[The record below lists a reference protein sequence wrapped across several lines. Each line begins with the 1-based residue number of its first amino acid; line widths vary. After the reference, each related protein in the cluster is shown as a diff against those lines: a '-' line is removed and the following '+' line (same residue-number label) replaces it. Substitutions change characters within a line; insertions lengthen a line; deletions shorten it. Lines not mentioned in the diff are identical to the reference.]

1 MSEILQEIAKIGEIE
16 RIGLYEVKGIWF
28 LEVHFKQI
36 EETKYY
42 KFPNKETAMRLYK
55 EVINQNE

>member
-1 MSEILQEIAKIGEIE
+1 MSEILQEIAKIGKIE

-28 LEVHFKQI
+28 IEVNFEGI

-42 KFPNKETAMRLYK
+42 KFPNRETAMRLYK
-55 EVINQNE
+55 EVTNQND